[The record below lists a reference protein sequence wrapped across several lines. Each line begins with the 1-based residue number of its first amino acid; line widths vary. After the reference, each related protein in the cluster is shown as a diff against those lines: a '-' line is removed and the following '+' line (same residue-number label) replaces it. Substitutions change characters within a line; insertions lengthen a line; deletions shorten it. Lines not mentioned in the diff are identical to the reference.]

1 MSLLKENMVL
11 LLSPLQKVFLPP
23 ITRIY
28 FTDNDLFAK
37 YRMAL
42 IAKNFV
48 FIIDSMI
55 NTHNSFSEPE

>member
-28 FTDNDLFAK
+28 FTDNELFAK
-37 YRMAL
+37 YGMPL